1 MSNILNRFK
10 EYFSSKTGNFF
21 VGVIGIVGAVAGI
34 IGIIPLFIG
43 DSEPVMSEKIVH
55 TILENYQQQLSVK
68 DKQLLLQD
76 ELEKQLVEVVQ
87 TLLDAQRQ
95 GDLEAQDAFGQL
107 RETGNVK
114 KARVYFGKWT
124 KVADNVKASN
134 GARYAGTLDYL
145 DDPKAGMLQFQDA
158 LQLDPENPQN
168 PVFQNYIGKVDN
180 KTTGINSPIID
191 KIEGNVTFG
200 LPVDK
205 EK

>member
-34 IGIIPLFIG
+34 IGIIPILIG
-43 DSEPVMSEKIVH
+43 DEPVVPTEVVEKIMIQH
-55 TILENYQQQLSVK
+55 EKQLSQK
-68 DKQLLLQD
+68 DDRLLSQEELNKQLLEIVNVLLQS
-76 ELEKQLVEVVQ
+76 KNN
-87 TLLDAQRQ
+87 
-95 GDLEAQDAFGQL
+95 LEAGDALRQL
-107 RETGNVK
+107 QVGNTG
-114 KARVYFGKWT
+114 KARAYFGKWT

-134 GARYAGTLDYL
+134 GARYAGTLAYL
-145 DDPKAGMLQFQDA
+145 DDPKAGMLQFQEA

-168 PVFQNYIGKVDN
+168 PVFQNYIGKVDK
-180 KTTGINSPIID
+180 KTTGKYSPIID

-200 LPVDK
+200 LAVDK